1 MRAEGAIVKQLAAAA
16 VLAVSAM
23 GSAVAAPLM
32 GSTLNYTY
40 YYPVLG
46 TTYAGTPNPNG
57 NFVVGPGEEIYSLT
71 DGVGS
76 LDVTANQVIVDFSY
90 GSTFGAA
97 EFSGWVL
104 SDVFGTIDNFIS
116 VTLDASTTLAGMVE
130 ERLGFTADTIS
141 VNWGGLRFE
150 QGDRLVLNVVT
161 GESPVPIP
169 EPGTLP
175 LLAAALLG
183 IAVIRRNG

>member
-1 MRAEGAIVKQLAAAA
+1 MVPADKPLGLGFASNGEKRTISLLTPMRAGGTIVKQLAAAA

-46 TTYAGTPNPNG
+46 STYAGTPNPNG

-76 LDVTANQVIVDFSY
+76 LDVTA
-90 GSTFGAA
+90 
-97 EFSGWVL
+97 
-104 SDVFGTIDNFIS
+104 
-116 VTLDASTTLAGMVE
+116 
-130 ERLGFTADTIS
+130 
-141 VNWGGLRFE
+141 
-150 QGDRLVLNVVT
+150 
-161 GESPVPIP
+161 
-169 EPGTLP
+169 
-175 LLAAALLG
+175 
-183 IAVIRRNG
+183 